1 MPLGPRLSA
10 RLMEGATLGCPLTD
24 RCQQRPLSSKHQAGC
39 ANLASG
45 RGGGRMM
52 MTQGIAQ
59 SANADTR
66 GTARGPSEA
75 VTQRDEMCLKRTL
88 TRVRLPL

>member
-1 MPLGPRLSA
+1 MPLGLRLSA

-45 RGGGRMM
+45 GGKDDD
-52 MTQGIAQ
+52 
-59 SANADTR
+59 DTGDR
-66 GTARGPSEA
+66 SVG
-75 VTQRDEMCLKRTL
+75 
-88 TRVRLPL
+88 